1 MKKVFANLFGI
12 LTMLPL
18 GLIGIITLG
27 YSQNNFILIIPATIF
42 CVACIGASLFLADKV
57 MNFFE

>member
-1 MKKVFANLFGI
+1 MKKLFANLFGI

-27 YSQNNFILIIPATIF
+27 YSQNSILIIPATIF
-42 CVACIGASLFLADKV
+42 CVACIGASLLLADKV